1 MLGVCDKCMLSA
13 GNRMMDKLNTTHPH
27 GKLCSNKGST

>member
-13 GNRMMDKLNTTHPH
+13 GNNRMMDKINTTHPH
-27 GKLCSNKGST
+27 GNKGST